1 MPSPAAIAYHRF
13 LPWKPWLEVG
23 FWLAATALNAFAN
36 SAVTMLEYQRRG
48 EPLAAWEPLAWEWS
62 SNLMVLALVPA
73 TAWFTRHWALHWD
86 TWRHRWPLYLAASG
100 IWSLLHIG
108 GMVALRHVVYAAHGE
123 RYVFGYWPREIAYEY
138 LKDLRSFLLI
148 AGVML
153 VYRWL
158 LRSWQGEARLLDVP
172 EEGAP
177 VEPIERPERFLVRK
191 LGREFLVPTADI
203 EWLQAAGNYV
213 NLRVRGHDY
222 PLRSTIAGI
231 ETRLDPA
238 RFARIHRSYIVNLD
252 QLAAI
257 EPLDTGDARV
267 HLKDGTALPCSRRHR
282 AALRERA
289 GAGEPASARSPA

>member
-1 MPSPAAIAYHRF
+1 MPSPAATAYRRF
-13 LPWKPWLEVG
+13 LPWKPWLEAG
-23 FWLAATALNAFAN
+23 FWLAATAINAFAN
-36 SAVTMLEYQRRG
+36 SAVAILEYQRRG
-48 EPLAAWEPLAWEWS
+48 EPMATWEPLAWEWS

-73 TAWFTRHWALHWD
+73 TAWFTRRWALHWD
-86 TWRHRWPLYLAASG
+86 TWRRRWPLYLAASG
-100 IWSLLHIG
+100 VWSLLHIG
-108 GMVALRHVVYAAHGE
+108 GMAALRHAAYAAHGE

-148 AGVML
+148 AGIML
-153 VYRWL
+153 AYRWL
-158 LRSWQGEARLLDVP
+158 LRSWQGEARLLDAP
-172 EEGAP
+172 DEGAAAEP
-177 VEPIERPERFLVRK
+177 VERPERFLVRK
-191 LGREFLVPTADI
+191 LGREFLVSTADI

-231 ETRLDPA
+231 QMRLDPA

-282 AALRERA
+282 DALRERA
-289 GAGEPASARSPA
+289 GAGEPLSARPPA